1 MKTFTC
7 VRRLLNHCFEMT
19 GDLSYCLLT
28 EVLERIWDEACCAI
42 IPKLML
48 SLSFSYAFTHN
59 LCMHTQFIKII
70 SYFCLIVYRLVI

>member
-19 GDLSYCLLT
+19 GDLSCCLLT
-28 EVLERIWDEACCAI
+28 EVLERSWDKACCAI

-48 SLSFSYAFTHN
+48 SLSLSFLRIHSQ
-59 LCMHTQFIKII
+59 LMHAHII
-70 SYFCLIVYRLVI
+70 Y